1 MFPKSLIDHET
12 GFWFISALKERF
24 PFVTVRSS
32 LQSLTELSW
41 GIIKRFWKLPTYPSP
56 NPTLKLTSH
65 LGQNVGL
72 GEG

>member
-1 MFPKSLIDHET
+1 MFPKSLTDREK
-12 GFWFISALKERF
+12 GFWFTSALKDRF
-24 PFVTVRSS
+24 TFVTVRSS

-41 GIIKRFWKLPTYPSP
+41 GIIKRFWKLPTYISP
-56 NPTLKLTSH
+56 NPTVKLTSH